1 VGKMETIKVII
12 QSMTS
17 AQKRR
22 ADVYLDSGVVVFED
36 NKELSD
42 VSSERRIGK
51 TIYVEKNQPIIE
63 NKPELKIVEEIK
75 LVEPEVKKE
84 EKKKKWF

>member
-1 VGKMETIKVII
+1 
-12 QSMTS
+12 
-17 AQKRR
+17 
-22 ADVYLDSGVVVFED
+22 VFED

-63 NKPELKIVEEIK
+63 NKPEAELFAIS
-75 LVEPEVKKE
+75 VKTISEHLQNIFDYKE
-84 EKKKKWF
+84 LDQNSVIRNFRTTASDFHSFQLFLMFISYTL